1 MMKDVG
7 LMLQG
12 STYVPISE
20 FRPRDQAE
28 PHRNLILGEPKS
40 DLRQTTI

>member
-1 MMKDVG
+1 MMKDDGFV
-7 LMLQG
+7 LQG
-12 STYVPISE
+12 STSLPISE

-28 PHRNLILGEPKS
+28 HRNLILGEPKS